1 MKRVGNLYERICGMS
16 NLQLADK
23 KARKGKK
30 KQHGI
35 RVYDRNKEANL
46 LVLQDNLRSKTYRT
60 SQYTVFKIYEHKE
73 RTISRLPYYPDRVTH
88 HAVMNILE
96 PIFVGMF
103 TADTYSCIKKRGIHG
118 AAQAVEKSLRDKINT
133 EYCLKLDIRKFYPSI
148 DHEILKQLLRKKIK
162 DVDLLWLL
170 DEIIDS
176 ADGIPIGN
184 YLSQYFA
191 NFYLTYFD
199 HWLNEVKGVKYYF
212 RYADDMVILSG
223 SKEYLHNIFCE
234 IQSYLKTKLNLEVKE
249 NYQIFPVHARGID
262 FVGYVFYHSHTLMRK
277 RIKKNF
283 AIMMVKNRNP
293 KSIASYMGWAK
304 HCNSINLTRKLHE
317 QIQRPRHKGSRKQK
331 ASRRQNQD

>member
-170 DEIIDS
+170 DEIIDC
-176 ADGIPIGN
+176 AVGIPIGN
-184 YLSQYFA
+184 
-191 NFYLTYFD
+191 
-199 HWLNEVKGVKYYF
+199 
-212 RYADDMVILSG
+212 
-223 SKEYLHNIFCE
+223 
-234 IQSYLKTKLNLEVKE
+234 
-249 NYQIFPVHARGID
+249 
-262 FVGYVFYHSHTLMRK
+262 
-277 RIKKNF
+277 
-283 AIMMVKNRNP
+283 
-293 KSIASYMGWAK
+293 
-304 HCNSINLTRKLHE
+304 
-317 QIQRPRHKGSRKQK
+317 
-331 ASRRQNQD
+331 